1 MALLSSILLLVAA
14 PVLADQAAPAPDA
27 QEFINP
33 ASLQARADALRDA
46 VSDRSV
52 SDVFVKEQGN
62 GFFDKLPAQSLVV
75 PTGDYRRMEREAV
88 SGQLGT
94 IEGMTDEADVRIAAW
109 KRAHTEPPPPEL
121 EAAVAQARELRDGK
135 RLSYDTQGRLA
146 DNQMGIFQY
155 MTDRLDGG
163 FVKLNDRMKVLG
175 ALVGN
180 AFTYA
185 TVVHESRHSSDRERG
200 ALTPE
205 QVVAGEVSAFRVQY
219 QWLKL
224 MDPKGERML
233 MLHAKLRLWRNRES
247 DPEVKV
253 ILNQAVVYLEHLS
266 DVVST
271 NGDEDELKKLV
282 KKLGYEDGHAH
293 DDGHDHGR
301 DTALP
306 TSA

>member
-1 MALLSSILLLVAA
+1 MALLSSILLLIAA
-14 PVLADQAAPAPDA
+14 PALADQAGPAPDA
-27 QEFINP
+27 REFVNP

-75 PTGDYRRMEREAV
+75 PTGAYRRMEREPV
-88 SGQLGT
+88 SGKLGS
-94 IEGMTDEADVRIAAW
+94 IEGMTDEADARVAAW
-109 KRAHTEPPPPEL
+109 KRTHAEPPPPEL
-121 EAAVAQARELRDGK
+121 EAAVAQGRALRDGK
-135 RLSYDTQGRLA
+135 RLSYDTQGRLS

-155 MTDRLDGG
+155 ATDRLDGG
-163 FVKLNDRMKVLG
+163 FVKLNERMKILG

-185 TVVHESRHSSDRERG
+185 TVVHESRHAGDRERG

-224 MDPKGERML
+224 MDPTGERML
-233 MLHAKLRLWRNRES
+233 MLHAKLRLWRDREP
-247 DPEVKV
+247 DPEIKV
-253 ILNQAVVYLEHLS
+253 VLNQAVVYLEHLS

-282 KKLGYEDGHAH
+282 EKLGYEDGHEH
-293 DDGHDHGR
+293 GDGRGHGR
-301 DTALP
+301 DAALP